1 MDGKAAY
8 EHIAKHYRDLILSGD
23 MRVGQ
28 QLPTY
33 MQMTVTWS
41 VTRATVGRAIELL
54 RNEGLVSTEGRN
66 GTRVRGVAETTVAI
80 ALDYKGLMVRSTRVV
95 DAVPHVALELGVEP
109 GTTILLITLTA
120 GRDS

>member
-8 EHIAKHYRDLILSGD
+8 EHIAKHYRDLILSGVLG
-23 MRVGQ
+23 VGQ

-33 MQMTVTWS
+33 MELGTAWG
-41 VTRATVGRAIELL
+41 VTRATAGRAIELL

-66 GTRVRGVAETTVAI
+66 GTRVRGVASTTVAI
-80 ALDYKGLMVRSTRVV
+80 ALDYKGLMVQSTRVIE
-95 DAVPHVALELGVEP
+95 AVPHVALELGIEP
-109 GTTILLITLTA
+109 GTTVLLVTLTA